1 MPLIGWLNPTIRHS
15 VQQGILLRRIVDR
28 IRNSLEL
35 EVVLQTAVDEIVDL
49 LKLDGGLF
57 FWYFPEHQRVQ
68 IVCERVRRHPSYLG
82 HYAVAHLGSVAS
94 SIQAGERV
102 VSAGRTTTASLLG
115 KIKCWLT
122 ANREFSPQT
131 LVQFLDVEAVLLV
144 PVHGLED
151 SIGFVACLSNQPR
164 RWKAIEVDFMQSI
177 SQPLEIAIRQA
188 QLYERTRKQA
198 WREQLLNQITS
209 ETRQSFDLKKILSR
223 SLVQLLDALA
233 IDRCIVHLL
242 NSAEIM
248 VDGSENEPPDRSVFC
263 HDSLLEVCRES
274 CVPSIDYFDSN
285 GPIARWVMQTRQS
298 VTISDIAQDD
308 RITAGNGEYEQARIR
323 SSLVIPVQTQD
334 ELHAVLYLNQCS
346 HIRYWSKD
354 DQKLSQAVADQLA
367 ISIQQVQ
374 LYTKTQKQAA
384 TSTAQAIHL
393 AETLKNLKEMQ
404 AQVIQSEK
412 MSSLGQIVAGLA
424 HEINN
429 PISFIY
435 GNIPYIERY
444 VKDLV
449 RLLEGFQAQIPLP
462 NQALQELV
470 EEVELDFVLQDLPL
484 ILDSMREGSNRIRD
498 IVLSLRRFSR
508 LDEADCKAIDVH
520 ECLESA
526 LSLLQN
532 QLQSDI
538 VVIRNYATLP
548 CVECYPRLLNQVFM
562 NLLINAIEALSQ
574 QPEPRVITIT
584 TQAMADELTGEP
596 WVSVAIADNGCG
608 IPPAIH
614 TKIFDPFFTT
624 KPIGQGVGLG
634 LAVCYQTIVGQHHG
648 HLRFRSEPG
657 QETEFIVEIPMMQL
671 EFGSDHLV
679 YSQPS
684 TPLAL
689 FSAPSVS

>member
-35 EVVLQTAVDEIVDL
+35 RVVLQTAVDEIVDL

-68 IVCERVRRHPSYLG
+68 VVCERVRHHPSYLG
-82 HYAVAHLGSVAS
+82 HYAVEHLGSVAS
-94 SIQAGERV
+94 FIQAGERV
-102 VSAGRTTTASLLG
+102 VSAGRTTTPSLFA
-115 KIKCWLT
+115 KIKRWLT

-131 LVQFLDVEAVLLV
+131 VVQFLDVEAVLLV
-144 PVHGLED
+144 PVQGLED

-164 RWKAIEVDFMQSI
+164 RWRTIEVDFMQSI

-233 IDRCIVHLL
+233 VDRCIVHLL
-242 NSAEIM
+242 NSTELV
-248 VDGSENEPPDRSVFC
+248 VDGSEDKHSERPVFC
-263 HDSLLEVCRES
+263 RDHLLEVCRES
-274 CVPSIDYFDSN
+274 CIPSIDYFDSN

-298 VTISDIAQDD
+298 VTISDIAQDT
-308 RITAGNGEYEQARIR
+308 RIAADSGEYEQARIR
-323 SSLVIPVQTQD
+323 SSLVVPVQTQD

-354 DQKLSQAVADQLA
+354 DQKLAQAVADQLA

-435 GNIPYIERY
+435 GNIPYIEGY
-444 VKDLV
+444 VKDLI
-449 RLLEGFQAQIPLP
+449 RLLEGFQAQIPL
-462 NQALQELV
+462 NQELQELV
-470 EEVELDFVLQDLPL
+470 EEVELDFILQDLPL

-508 LDEADCKAIDVH
+508 LDEAECKAIDVH

-526 LSLLQN
+526 LSLLQH
-532 QLQSDI
+532 QLQPDI
-538 VVIRNYATLP
+538 VVIRNYTPLP
-548 CVECYPRLLNQVFM
+548 FVECYPRLLNQVFM
-562 NLLINAIEALSQ
+562 NLLINAIEALGQ
-574 QPEPRVITIT
+574 QPEPRMIKIT
-584 TQAMADELTGEP
+584 TRSMADQLTGEP

-624 KPIGQGVGLG
+624 KPIGQGAGLG

-671 EFGSDHLV
+671 DFGSDHLV

-684 TPLAL
+684 TPFAL
-689 FSAPSVS
+689 VSTPSI